1 MMRFSSIRWK
11 RACLHRELPNHL
23 HLTPSIFTSTNRD
36 TWFNYQHFIH
46 RTQKTLSMGSDVKS
60 WSRAKLCEVKKLSLR
75 LRQLGLT
82 CTPHYSVM
90 YCTYVHCLH
99 TDDLEPTQFW
109 ALVIWKRPNQRWGLY
124 CNSKLNQVSSP
135 AALGE
140 LVSESDELDAGAG
153 TLSSIIKHPSL
164 TTPSWR
170 WTRMNTV
177 RGAD

>member
-82 CTPHYSVM
+82 CTPHYYVM
-90 YCTYVHCLH
+90 YCMYTVYILMIWNLPNFGRWSFEKDLTKDEDCTVTQNLTKSLLLLH
-99 TDDLEPTQFW
+99 SASLSPRVTSSTPGQ
-109 ALVIWKRPNQRWGLY
+109 AL
-124 CNSKLNQVSSP
+124 CQV
-135 AALGE
+135 L
-140 LVSESDELDAGAG
+140 
-153 TLSSIIKHPSL
+153 
-164 TTPSWR
+164 
-170 WTRMNTV
+170 
-177 RGAD
+177 